1 MISLHLIYS
10 LLDAKFLFISYAYV
24 SIESTDYILLSSFE
38 IEAILLIYSVNIYYF
53 SLLSICCVFNISLW
67 FLQILFD
74 LL

>member
-38 IEAILLIYSVNIYYF
+38 IEAILLIYSVKI
-53 SLLSICCVFNISLW
+53 
-67 FLQILFD
+67 
-74 LL
+74 